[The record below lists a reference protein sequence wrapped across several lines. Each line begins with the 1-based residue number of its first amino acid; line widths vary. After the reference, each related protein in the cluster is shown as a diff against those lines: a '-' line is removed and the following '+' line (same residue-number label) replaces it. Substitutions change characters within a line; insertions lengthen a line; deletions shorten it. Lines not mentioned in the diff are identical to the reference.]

1 MAKTKRLD
9 KKGETPSRLE
19 LTQEEQRLL
28 RRVQT
33 AYPDRSLEQAISLFE
48 KERDY
53 KMPTAL
59 KRYAKT
65 KKGDDKKYGVGMNKG
80 GMMNKKPMNK
90 GMKALKKAA
99 PEVAKRMG
107 YKHGGKVHKK
117 GMAYGGMSKNKK
129 MGMNKGGMAKCGA
142 SYKG

>member
-1 MAKTKRLD
+1 MAKKTKRLD

-33 AYPDRSLEQAISLFE
+33 AYPGRSLYEAFSLFE

-53 KMPTAL
+53 KMSPAL
-59 KRYAKT
+59 KRYVKT
-65 KKGDDKKYGVGMNKG
+65 KKGDSKKYGVGMMSG
-80 GMMNKKPMNK
+80 GMAKKPMNK
-90 GMKALKKAA
+90 GMAALKKAA
-99 PEVAKRMG
+99 PAVAKKMG
-107 YKHGGKVHKK
+107 YKHGGKVHKT
-117 GMAYGGMSKNKK
+117 GY
-129 MGMNKGGMAKCGA
+129 NKGGMAKCGA